1 MGANTI
7 NKGFKGMF
15 DYWRVNNA
23 EMEIEWD
30 TMSKMRF

>member
-1 MGANTI
+1 MGTNTI
-7 NKGFKGMF
+7 NKGFKGML

-23 EMEIEWD
+23 EMGIELD